1 MSRIK
6 KNIAANFG
14 GSLWTALVSLLF
26 IPIYLHFLGVEAYG
40 LVAIFATLL
49 AMFAVLD
56 MGLIQ
61 TLTREIARL
70 AVLPDSAREMRDLL
84 RTLEIPYVGMGLII
98 GLVVVLIAPWIAHEW
113 VNNQTLSTQSVETA
127 VILMGLM
134 IAIQWPLGFY
144 SGGLV
149 GLQEQVVLN
158 LVNGAMALGRGVASA
173 LVLWQL
179 EPTIEAFFW
188 TQFVASVAHILIVSR
203 LLWRKLPADPRPPRF
218 RIDLLRG
225 IWRFAAGVTGIGLV
239 SSLLMQ
245 LDKIILS
252 KLLSL
257 EVFGY
262 YAIANVVSMNVYRLF
277 GPIYSAIY
285 PRLTN
290 LVALGSEK
298 ELAAFYHKS
307 AQFLAVAV
315 FPAVAI
321 LIFFSNELLLI
332 WLQSP
337 VIADAAASIASILV
351 IGTLINGIMH
361 IPYGLQLAAGWTSL
375 ALRFGVI
382 SVVIFGILLLVLTES
397 YGVVGAAMA
406 WPIQQA
412 LYVVFTVPLMHRRL
426 LPDEQWRWYWADVG
440 YPLILALAPV
450 ALAWQLKPDAMG
462 MAVTLLYLFATYIA
476 SLAAVIM
483 GLPAVRRAALE
494 TWRLRPRS
502 T

>member
-26 IPIYLHFLGVEAYG
+26 IPVYLHFLGVEAYG
-40 LVAIFATLL
+40 LVAIFATMF

-61 TLTREIARL
+61 TLIREIARL

-84 RTLEIPYVGMGLII
+84 RTLEIPYVGMGLLI
-98 GLVVVLIAPWIAHEW
+98 GLLVVFIAPWIAHEW

-149 GLQEQVVLN
+149 GLQEQVLLN
-158 LVNGAMALGRGVASA
+158 FVNGAMALGRGVASA

-179 EPTIEAFFW
+179 APTIEAFFW

-203 LLWRKLPADPRPPRF
+203 LLWRKLPADPRPPHFRF
-218 RIDLLRG
+218 DLLRG
-225 IWRFAAGVTGIGLV
+225 VWRFAAGVTGIGLV

-290 LVALGSEK
+290 LVALGSRN
-298 ELAAFYHKS
+298 ELADFYHKS

-321 LIFFSNELLLI
+321 LIFFSNELLQI
-332 WLQSP
+332 WLQDP
-337 VIADAAASIASILV
+337 VIADAAAPIVSILV

-375 ALRFGVI
+375 ALHFGVI

-412 LYVVFTVPLMHRRL
+412 LYVIFTVPLMHRRL
-426 LPDEQWRWYWADVG
+426 LPDEQWRWYWADVC

-450 ALAWQLKPDAMG
+450 SLAWKLKPDAMG
-462 MAVTLLYLFATYIA
+462 MALTLLYLFATYIA
-476 SLAAVIM
+476 SLAAALM

-494 TWRLRPRS
+494 TWRLRLRS

>member
-113 VNNQTLSTQSVETA
+113 INNQTLPTSTVQTA
-127 VILMGLM
+127 VMLMGLM

-158 LVNGAMALGRGVASA
+158 YINSIMQTVRGVASA

-179 EPTIEAFFW
+179 SPTIEAFFL
-188 TQFVASVAHILIVSR
+188 TQFATSVVHILIIR
-203 LLWRKLPADPRPPRF
+203 LLLWRKLPFDPHPSRF
-218 RIDLLRG
+218 RPDLLRN
-225 IWRFAAGVTGIGLV
+225 IWRFAAGVAGIGLI

-290 LVALGSEK
+290 LVALGSRK

-315 FPAVAI
+315 FPAAAI
-321 LIFFSNELLLI
+321 LVFFPNELLLI
-332 WLQSP
+332 WLQNP
-337 VIADAAASIASILV
+337 LTADAAAPIMSILV
-351 IGTLINGIMH
+351 MGTVLNGIMH

-382 SVVIFGILLLVLTES
+382 SVVIFGILLVVLTES

-412 LYVVFTVPLMHRRL
+412 LYVIFTVPLMHRRL
-426 LPDEQWRWYWADVG
+426 LPDEQWRWYWVDVV
-440 YPLILALAPV
+440 YPLLLASAPV

-462 MAVTLLYLFATYIA
+462 LALTLLYLFATYIA
-476 SLAAVIM
+476 SLAAVLM

>member
-14 GSLWTALVSLLF
+14 GSLWTAFVSLLF

-40 LVAIFATLL
+40 LVAIFTTLL
-49 AMFAVLD
+49 AMFAVFD

-84 RTLEIPYVGMGLII
+84 RTLEIPYVGMGLVI
-98 GLVVVLIAPWIAHEW
+98 GLGVVLLSPWIAHEW
-113 VNNQTLSTQSVETA
+113 INNQTLPTSTVQTA
-127 VILMGLM
+127 MMLMGLM

-149 GLQEQVVLN
+149 GLQEQVKLN
-158 LVNGAMALGRGVASA
+158 YINSIMQTVRGVASA

-179 EPTIEAFFW
+179 SPTIEVFFL
-188 TQFVASVAHILIVSR
+188 TQFATSVAHILIIR
-203 LLWRKLPADPRPPRF
+203 LLLWRKLPFDPHPSQFRPE
-218 RIDLLRG
+218 LLRS
-225 IWRFAAGVTGIGLV
+225 IWRFAAGVAGSGLIA
-239 SSLLMQ
+239 SLLMQ

-257 EVFGY
+257 EVFSY

-290 LVALGSEK
+290 LVAMGSEK
-298 ELAAFYHKS
+298 ELAVFYHKG

-332 WLQSP
+332 WLKSP
-337 VIADAAASIASILV
+337 VIADAAAPIASILV

-382 SVVIFGILLLVLTES
+382 SVVIFGILLLVLTAS

-412 LYVVFTVPLMHRRL
+412 LYLIFTVPLMHRRL
-426 LPDEQWRWYWADVG
+426 LPNEQWKWYRDDVG

-450 ALAWQLKPDAMG
+450 ALAWELKPDAMG
-462 MAVTLLYLFATYIA
+462 MAVTLLYLFVTYIA
-476 SLAAVIM
+476 SLAAVLM
-483 GLPAVRRAALE
+483 VLPAMRSEVIFRKKRRNV
-494 TWRLRPRS
+494 
-502 T
+502 

>member
-1 MSRIK
+1 MSVIK
-6 KNIAANFG
+6 NNIVANFG

-26 IPIYLHFLGVEAYG
+26 IPIYLHFLGVEAYA
-40 LVAIFATLL
+40 LVAIFSTLL

-70 AVLPDSAREMRDLL
+70 AVLPDSAKEMRDLL
-84 RTLEIPYVGMGLII
+84 RTLEIPYVGMGLTI
-98 GLVVVLIAPWIAHEW
+98 GLIVVLIAPWLAHEW
-113 VNNQTLSTQSVETA
+113 INNQTLATQSVETA

-134 IAIQWPLGFY
+134 IAIQWPIGFY

-158 LVNGAMALGRGVASA
+158 FVNGAIALGRGVASA

-179 EPTIEAFFW
+179 APTIEAFFW
-188 TQFVASVAHILIVSR
+188 IQFVASVAHILIVSR
-203 LLWRKLPADPRPPRF
+203 LLWRKLPVAPQSPKF
-218 RIDLLRG
+218 RIDLLHD
-225 IWRFAAGVTGIGLV
+225 IWRFAAGVTGIGLI

-252 KLLSL
+252 KMLSL
-257 EVFGY
+257 EMFGY

-290 LVALGSEK
+290 LVALGSQK

-307 AQFLAVAV
+307 AQFLAVAT
-315 FPAVAI
+315 FPAVAV
-321 LIFFSNELLLI
+321 LTFFSNELLLI
-332 WLQSP
+332 WLQNP
-337 VIADAAASIASILV
+337 VTADAVAPIASILV
-351 IGTLINGIMH
+351 MGTLINGIMH

-382 SVVIFGILLLVLTES
+382 SVVIFGILLLVLTEA

-412 LYVVFTVPLMHRRL
+412 LYVIFTVPLMHRRL
-426 LPDEQWRWYWADVG
+426 LPDEQWRWYWADVA
-440 YPLILALAPV
+440 YPLILAVAPV
-450 ALAWQLKPDAMG
+450 AFAWKLKPDAMG
-462 MAVTLLYLFATYIA
+462 MAETLLYLLATYIA
-476 SLAAVIM
+476 SLAASLM
-483 GLPAVRRAALE
+483 GLPAVRRAAIE
-494 TWRLRPRS
+494 TWRLRLQS

>member
-26 IPIYLHFLGVEAYG
+26 IPIYLNFLGVEAYG

-84 RTLEIPYVGMGLII
+84 RTLEIPYVGMGLVI
-98 GLVVVLIAPWIAHEW
+98 GLGVVLFSPWIAHVW
-113 VNNQTLSTQSVETA
+113 LNNQTLPTSTVQTA
-127 VILMGLM
+127 MMLMGLM

-149 GLQEQVVLN
+149 GLQEQVLLN
-158 LVNGAMALGRGVASA
+158 YINSIMQTVRGVASA

-179 EPTIEAFFW
+179 SSTIEAFFL
-188 TQFVASVAHILIVSR
+188 TQLATSVVHILIIR
-203 LLWRKLPADPRPPRF
+203 LLLWRKLPFDPHSSRF
-218 RIDLLRG
+218 RPDLLRS
-225 IWRFAAGVTGIGLV
+225 IWHFAAGVAGSGLIA
-239 SSLLMQ
+239 SLLMQ

-257 EVFGY
+257 EVFSY

-290 LVALGSEK
+290 LVAMGSEK
-298 ELAAFYHKS
+298 DLAAFYHKS
-307 AQFLAVAV
+307 AQLLAVAV
-315 FPAVAI
+315 FPAVAV

-332 WLQSP
+332 WLQKP
-337 VIADAAASIASILV
+337 VIADAVAPTVSILV

-382 SVVIFGILLLVLTES
+382 SVVIFGILLLVLTEL

-412 LYVVFTVPLMHRRL
+412 LYLICTVPLMHRRL
-426 LPDEQWRWYWADVG
+426 LSDEQWQWYWNDVC
-440 YPLILALAPV
+440 YPLILASAPV
-450 ALAWQLKPDAMG
+450 ALAWQLKPEAIG
-462 MAVTLLYLFATYIA
+462 VAVTLLYLFATYIT
-476 SLAAVIM
+476 SLAAVLM
-483 GLPAVRRAALE
+483 GLPAIRSEIRFRKIRRNV
-494 TWRLRPRS
+494 
-502 T
+502 

>member
-56 MGLIQ
+56 MGLNQ

-113 VNNQTLSTQSVETA
+113 INNQTLPTSTVQTA
-127 VILMGLM
+127 VMLMGLM

-149 GLQEQVVLN
+149 GLQEQVKLN
-158 LVNGAMALGRGVASA
+158 YINSIMQTVRGVASA

-179 EPTIEAFFW
+179 SPTIEAFFL
-188 TQFVASVAHILIVSR
+188 TQFATSVMHILIIR
-203 LLWRKLPADPRPPRF
+203 LLLWRKLPFDPHPPRF
-218 RIDLLRG
+218 RTDLLRG
-225 IWRFAAGVTGIGLV
+225 LWRFAAGVTGIGLI

-257 EVFGY
+257 EMFGY

-290 LVALGSEK
+290 LVSLGSEK
-298 ELAAFYHKS
+298 ELAAFYHRS
-307 AQFLAVAV
+307 AQFLAAAV

-321 LIFFSNELLLI
+321 LVFFSRDLLLI
-332 WLQSP
+332 WLQNP
-337 VIADAAASIASILV
+337 VTADAVAPIASILV
-351 IGTLINGIMH
+351 LGTALNGIMH
-361 IPYGLQLAAGWTSL
+361 IPYGLQLAVGWTSL
-375 ALRFGVI
+375 ALSFGVF
-382 SVVIFGILLLVLTES
+382 SVVIFGTLLVVLTQS
-397 YGVVGAAMA
+397 YGVVGAAMS

-412 LYVVFTVPLMHRRL
+412 LYVIFTVPLMHRRL
-426 LPDEQWRWYWADVG
+426 LPEEQWQWFFVDVG
-440 YPLILALAPV
+440 YPFILALAPV
-450 ALAWQLKPDAMG
+450 ALAWQFKPDSMG
-462 MAVTLLYLFATYIA
+462 MVLTLLYLFATYIA
-476 SLAAVIM
+476 SLAAVLM
-483 GLPAVRRAALE
+483 GLPAVRSEVIYRKI
-494 TWRLRPRS
+494 
-502 T
+502 

>member
-14 GSLWTALVSLLF
+14 GSLWTAFVSLLF
-26 IPIYLHFLGVEAYG
+26 IPIYLQFLGVEAYG
-40 LVAIFATLL
+40 LVAIFTTLL
-49 AMFAVLD
+49 AMFAVFD

-70 AVLPDSAREMRDLL
+70 AVIPDSARAMRDLL

-98 GLVVVLIAPWIAHEW
+98 GLVVVLISPWITHEW
-113 VNNQTLSTQSVETA
+113 INNQALPTQSVETA

-149 GLQEQVVLN
+149 GLQEQTVLN
-158 LVNGAMALGRGVASA
+158 LVNGAVALGRGVASA

-179 EPTIEAFFW
+179 APTIEAFFW
-188 TQFVASVAHILIVSR
+188 TQLVVSVAHILIVSR
-203 LLWRKLPADPRPPRF
+203 LLWRKLPAAPQPPRF
-218 RIDLLRG
+218 RMELLQG
-225 IWRFAAGVTGIGLV
+225 VWRFAAGITGIGLI

-252 KLLSL
+252 NLLSL

-290 LVALGSEK
+290 LLALGSRK
-298 ELAAFYHKS
+298 ELATFYHKS
-307 AQFLAVAV
+307 AQFLAIAV

-321 LIFFSNELLLI
+321 LVFFSNELLLI
-332 WLQSP
+332 WLQNP
-337 VIADAAASIASILV
+337 VTADAAAPIVSILV
-351 IGTLINGIMH
+351 MGTLINGIMH

-375 ALRFGVI
+375 ALSFGVV
-382 SVVIFGILLLVLTES
+382 SLVIFGILLVVLNEF
-397 YGVVGAAMA
+397 YGVVGAALA

-412 LYVVFTVPLMHRRL
+412 LYLIFTVPLMHRRL
-426 LPDEQWRWYWADVG
+426 LPDEQWRWYWADVV
-440 YPLILALAPV
+440 YPLLLIVAPV

-462 MAVTLLYLFATYIA
+462 LALTLVYLFVTYIV
-476 SLAAVIM
+476 SLAAALM
-483 GLPAVRRAALE
+483 GLPVVRRVALE
-494 TWRLRPRS
+494 TWNLRSRF

>member
-6 KNIAANFG
+6 KNIAANFA

-26 IPIYLHFLGVEAYG
+26 IPIYLNFLGVEAYG
-40 LVAIFATLL
+40 LVAIFSTLV

-70 AVLPDSAREMRDLL
+70 AVLPDSNRDMRDLL

-98 GLVVVLIAPWIAHEW
+98 GIVVVLTAPWIANEW
-113 VNNQTLSTQSVETA
+113 VNSQTLPTHAVETA
-127 VILMGLM
+127 VSLMGLM
-134 IAIQWPLGFY
+134 IAIQWPIGFY
-144 SGGLV
+144 SGGLS

-158 LVNGAMALGRGVASA
+158 FVNGAIATVRGIASA

-179 EPTIEAFFW
+179 APTIEAFFW
-188 TQFVASVAHILIVSR
+188 TQLGVSVVHISIVR
-203 LLWRKLPADPRPPRF
+203 LLLWQKIPVDPLPPRF
-218 RIDLLRG
+218 RSDLLRG
-225 IWRFAAGVTGIGLV
+225 IWRFSAGVTGIGLI

-257 EVFGY
+257 DVFGY

-285 PRLTN
+285 PQLTN
-290 LVALGSEK
+290 LVALGSRK

-307 AQFLAVAV
+307 AQFLAVAT
-315 FPAVAI
+315 FPAVAV
-321 LIFFSNELLLI
+321 LIFFSNDLIRI

-337 VIADAAASIASILV
+337 ATADAAAPVASILV
-351 IGTLINGIMH
+351 IGTLLNGIMH
-361 IPYGLQLAAGWTSL
+361 IPYGLQLASGWTSL
-375 ALRFGVI
+375 ALRFGII
-382 SVVIFGILLLVLTES
+382 SVFLFGILLLVLTKS
-397 YGVVGAAMA
+397 YGIVGAAMA

-412 LYVVFTVPLMHRRL
+412 LYLVFTVPLMHRRL
-426 LPDEQWRWYWADVG
+426 LPDEQRRWYWADVS
-440 YPLILALAPV
+440 YPLTLAVAPV
-450 ALAWQLKPDAMG
+450 AIAWQLKPDAMG
-462 MAVTLLYLFATYIA
+462 KTSTLLYIFTIYAV
-476 SLAAVIM
+476 SLAAVSM
-483 GLPAVRRAALE
+483 GITSVRRAALD
-494 TWRLRPRS
+494 TWRLRIRS

>member
-1 MSRIK
+1 MSRIN

-26 IPIYLHFLGVEAYG
+26 IPVYLNFLGMEAYG

-84 RTLEIPYVGMGLII
+84 RTLEIPYVGMGLVI
-98 GLVVVLIAPWIAHEW
+98 GLGVVLFSPWIAHVW
-113 VNNQTLSTQSVETA
+113 LNNQTLPTSTVQTA
-127 VILMGLM
+127 MMLMGLM

-144 SGGLV
+144 SV
-149 GLQEQVVLN
+149 GLQEQVLLN
-158 LVNGAMALGRGVASA
+158 YINSIMQTVRGVASA

-179 EPTIEAFFW
+179 SSTIEAFFL
-188 TQFVASVAHILIVSR
+188 TQLATSVVHILIIR
-203 LLWRKLPADPRPPRF
+203 LLLWRKLPYDPNSSRF
-218 RIDLLRG
+218 RPELLRS
-225 IWRFAAGVTGIGLV
+225 IWHFAAGVAGSGLIA
-239 SSLLMQ
+239 SLLMQ

-257 EVFGY
+257 EVFSY
-262 YAIANVVSMNVYRLF
+262 YTIANVVSMNVYRLF

-290 LVALGSEK
+290 LVAMGSEK

-307 AQFLAVAV
+307 AQLLAVAV
-315 FPAVAI
+315 FPAVAV

-332 WLQSP
+332 WLQKP
-337 VIADAAASIASILV
+337 VIADAVAPIVSILV

-361 IPYGLQLAAGWTSL
+361 IPYGLQLAAGWNSL
-375 ALRFGVI
+375 ALRFGII
-382 SVVIFGILLLVLTES
+382 SVIIFGILLLVMTKY
-397 YGVVGAAMA
+397 YGVLGAAMA

-412 LYVVFTVPLMHRRL
+412 LYLIFTVPLMHRRL
-426 LPDEQWRWYWADVG
+426 LPNEQWRWYWDDVCF
-440 YPLILALAPV
+440 PLILATAPV
-450 ALAWQLKPDAMG
+450 ALAWKLKPDALG
-462 MAVTLLYLFATYIA
+462 MVMTLLYLLTTYIA
-476 SLAAVIM
+476 SLATVLM
-483 GLPAVRRAALE
+483 GLPAI
-494 TWRLRPRS
+494 RS
-502 T
+502 EL

>member
-1 MSRIK
+1 MSRIR
-6 KNIAANFG
+6 KNIAANFV

-40 LVAIFATLL
+40 LVTIFTTLL

-61 TLTREIARL
+61 TLTREVARL
-70 AVLPDSAREMRDLL
+70 VVLPDSAREMRDLL
-84 RTLEIPYVGMGLII
+84 RTLEIPYVGMGLMI
-98 GLVVVLIAPWIAHEW
+98 GLGVVLIAPWLAHEW
-113 VNNQTLSTQSVETA
+113 VNNEALSTQSVESA

-158 LVNGAMALGRGVASA
+158 LVNGAIALVRGMASA

-179 EPTIEAFFW
+179 APTIEAFFW
-188 TQFVASVAHILIVSR
+188 TQLLASLAHILIVSR
-203 LLWRKLPADPRPPRF
+203 LLWRKLPADSQPPRF
-218 RIDLLRG
+218 RIDLLRT
-225 IWRFAAGVTGIGLV
+225 IWRFAAGVTGIGLI

-290 LVALGSEK
+290 LVASGSRT

-307 AQFLAVAV
+307 AQFLSVAV

-321 LIFFSNELLLI
+321 LVFFPNELLLI
-332 WLQSP
+332 WLQNP
-337 VIADAAASIASILV
+337 VAADAAAPLVSILV
-351 IGTLINGIMH
+351 VGTAFNGIMH
-361 IPYGLQLAAGWTSL
+361 VPYGLQLAAGWTSL

-382 SVVIFGILLLVLTES
+382 SVVVFGILLVVLTES

-412 LYVVFTVPLMHRRL
+412 LYVVFTVTLMHRRL
-426 LPDEQWRWYWADVG
+426 LPGEQWRWYFSDLA
-440 YPLILALAPV
+440 YPLLLALAPV
-450 ALAWQLKPDAMG
+450 VLAWQLKPDAMG
-462 MAVTLLYLFATYIA
+462 MTLTLLYLFATYIA
-476 SLAAVIM
+476 SLAAALM
-483 GLPAVRRAALE
+483 GLSAVQQAALE
-494 TWRLRPRS
+494 TWRLRLRS
-502 T
+502 K

>member
-14 GSLWTALVSLLF
+14 GSLWTAFVSLLF

-127 VILMGLM
+127 MILMGLM

-225 IWRFAAGVTGIGLV
+225 IWRFAAGVTGIGLI

-307 AQFLAVAV
+307 AQSLAVAV

-332 WLQSP
+332 WLHSP
-337 VIADAAASIASILV
+337 VIADAAAPIASILV

-412 LYVVFTVPLMHRRL
+412 LYLIFTVPLM
-426 LPDEQWRWYWADVG
+426 
-440 YPLILALAPV
+440 
-450 ALAWQLKPDAMG
+450 
-462 MAVTLLYLFATYIA
+462 
-476 SLAAVIM
+476 
-483 GLPAVRRAALE
+483 
-494 TWRLRPRS
+494 
-502 T
+502 